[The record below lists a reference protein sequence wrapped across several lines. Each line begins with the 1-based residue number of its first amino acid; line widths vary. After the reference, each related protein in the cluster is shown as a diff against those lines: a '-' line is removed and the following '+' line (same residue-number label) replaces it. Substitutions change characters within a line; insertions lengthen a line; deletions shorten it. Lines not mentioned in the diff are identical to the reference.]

1 MQQVEYTTLKASQS
15 PVIAD
20 SPQLKPNLWARHSV
34 ELYSDGSWWVVGG
47 LQRAAMET
55 TAAELAKLL
64 YQLMVVT
71 YSIRSIEVGYDMERM
86 HGMPPKLAELPP
98 GEDI

>member
-1 MQQVEYTTLKASQS
+1 
-15 PVIAD
+15 VIAD
-20 SPQLKPNLWARHSV
+20 SPQLKPNLWAHHSV

-64 YQLMVVT
+64 YWLMVVA
-71 YSIRSIEVGYDMERM
+71 YSIRSIEVRYDMERM

-98 GEDI
+98 DETT